1 MKLLGF
7 HSKTRIT
14 VFVGVIILA
23 FSLLL
28 VTYGQVKA
36 STMTPRESL
45 LQPQAVTLQQTVTT
59 TVTTTFTTRETVTT
73 STSSEI
79 TLPIPFGF
87 DLSPAYLLVLGGA
100 TCLFL
105 IIGVGLGRIGS
116 KRRESASPPAP
127 PAMKSTVKTP
137 PTRPVSPRKIEPA
150 TNSSAEEKLR
160 RLLEQV

>member
-36 STMTPRESL
+36 STMTPRESP

-59 TVTTTFTTRETVTT
+59 TVTTTFTTRGTVTT
-73 STSSEI
+73 STSSEV
-79 TLPIPFGF
+79 TLPIPLGF

-116 KRRESASPPAP
+116 KRKESASPPAP
-127 PAMKSTVKTP
+127 PAIKSTVKRL
-137 PTRPVSPRKIEPA
+137 PTKPVSPPKIEPA
-150 TNSSAEEKLR
+150 TNSSAEENLR
-160 RLLEQV
+160 RLLQQV